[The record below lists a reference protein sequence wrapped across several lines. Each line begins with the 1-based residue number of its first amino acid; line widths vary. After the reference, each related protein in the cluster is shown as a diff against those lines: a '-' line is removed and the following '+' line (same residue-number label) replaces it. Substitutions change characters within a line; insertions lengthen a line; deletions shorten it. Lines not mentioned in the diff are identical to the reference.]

1 MTRMDLISVMG
12 EEDGRETS
20 LEGELPMQWNI
31 FMALSVFVDQRR
43 ITPSRDP
50 EAKKFAAGRRRREG
64 REEEE
69 ERRGGGGGKEGRRR
83 RRSGGEEEKGR
94 RGEGG
99 EERKEKER

>member
-50 EAKKFAAGRRRREG
+50 EAKKFAAGRRTR
-64 REEEE
+64 
-69 ERRGGGGGKEGRRR
+69 
-83 RRSGGEEEKGR
+83 
-94 RGEGG
+94 
-99 EERKEKER
+99 